1 MKTTAL
7 LLLCKLLSRIGRLI
21 GKGSSLPGRIA
32 LRLDP
37 GILSRIRL
45 PEYVAAVTGSNGKTS
60 TVEMIAHVLRQSGRT
75 VAYNREGSNQIEGIA
90 TVLLNDCDWQGRVRS
105 DIVLL
110 ESDERFARHTF
121 RYFTPT
127 HYVITNLY
135 RDQLTRNGHP
145 EWVYDIL
152 RESIHDGTR
161 LILNADDPLVSCFGD
176 GREGTVWFGVERTEF
191 SEDANSGVYDD
202 GRYCPRCKSPMRYDY
217 YHFNHIGKYR
227 CTGCGLARRDPD
239 FAVTQVGSAQEY
251 IVVNGKY
258 RIDMAFPGIYHCYN
272 ALAAFSLCSLLGV
285 SGEETAAALN
295 GYLLRS
301 GRVVTFRLG
310 DRRGTL
316 LASKHENSVSY
327 DQSIRVA
334 VQDPRGVSVLI
345 FVDSISRKYFTSET
359 SWLWD
364 IDFERLN
371 APNIREILLAGRYC
385 ADLAVRFS
393 HTGIPESKLFL
404 YEDIA
409 QAVRHFRTH
418 GKGYLYVITC
428 FSDKGKFLET
438 ADVEKEDM
446 P

>member
-176 GREGTVWFGVERTEF
+176 GREDTVWFGVERT
-191 SEDANSGVYDD
+191 
-202 GRYCPRCKSPMRYDY
+202 
-217 YHFNHIGKYR
+217 
-227 CTGCGLARRDPD
+227 
-239 FAVTQVGSAQEY
+239 
-251 IVVNGKY
+251 
-258 RIDMAFPGIYHCYN
+258 
-272 ALAAFSLCSLLGV
+272 
-285 SGEETAAALN
+285 
-295 GYLLRS
+295 
-301 GRVVTFRLG
+301 
-310 DRRGTL
+310 
-316 LASKHENSVSY
+316 
-327 DQSIRVA
+327 
-334 VQDPRGVSVLI
+334 
-345 FVDSISRKYFTSET
+345 
-359 SWLWD
+359 
-364 IDFERLN
+364 
-371 APNIREILLAGRYC
+371 
-385 ADLAVRFS
+385 
-393 HTGIPESKLFL
+393 
-404 YEDIA
+404 
-409 QAVRHFRTH
+409 
-418 GKGYLYVITC
+418 
-428 FSDKGKFLET
+428 
-438 ADVEKEDM
+438 
-446 P
+446 